1 MLSAASSQQ
10 HLTESGSPPMTF
22 LPALDL
28 AALAYFV
35 IAWTGYAV
43 AVEWGQEHHDGLN
56 ARMHRYREVWMR
68 RTLGREA
75 RMVDMRESKRQMCCH
90 KAIKS

>member
-1 MLSAASSQQ
+1 
-10 HLTESGSPPMTF
+10 MTF

-28 AALAYFV
+28 AALAYFI
-35 IAWTGYAV
+35 IAWIGYAV
-43 AVEWGQEHHDGLN
+43 AVEWGQESHDGLN

-75 RMVDMRESKRQMCCH
+75 RMVDMRESERKCAATIR
-90 KAIKS
+90 